1 MMLII
6 HVRGMYRMNDKIR
19 EVYVRFHTDRRL
31 KLEAL
36 TEQRRIQLIEEDGRE
51 NSPHTVRD
59 ALYWAMEQTTEE
71 DELNVF
77 ADMIIQ
83 ECIMVSRTYTYCD
96 IAEDRLDHYS
106 SGYLKCAED
115 ITEDLKCHFGI
126 E

>member
-1 MMLII
+1 
-6 HVRGMYRMNDKIR
+6 MNDKIR

-77 ADMIIQ
+77 AELIIQ
-83 ECIMVSRTYTYCD
+83 ECCIVADVAGKQDLLASTV
-96 IAEDRLDHYS
+96 ILDY
-106 SGYLKCAED
+106 
-115 ITEDLKCHFGI
+115 FGI
-126 E
+126 DD

>member
-1 MMLII
+1 
-6 HVRGMYRMNDKIR
+6 MNDKIR

-36 TEQRRIQLIEEDGRE
+36 TEQRRIQLIEEEGRE
-51 NSPHTVRD
+51 NSPHAVRD

-77 ADMIIQ
+77 AELIIK
-83 ECIMVSRTYTYCD
+83 ECIDIVHWYEREHYMPDVSGQ
-96 IAEDRLDHYS
+96 IKE
-106 SGYLKCAED
+106 
-115 ITEDLKCHFGI
+115 HFGV